1 MLGVLNLPS
10 QPRNAE
16 PAASGFNRVFM
27 RARAISAIG
36 GARYETELDAQFAIA
51 LAFDGDIDA
60 IGFSLT
66 TLGANHPCR
75 EMMGV
80 INLLL
85 TRE

>member
-16 PAASGFNRVFM
+16 PAASGLNRVFM
-27 RARAISAIG
+27 RARAISAI

-60 IGFSLT
+60 IGCSLT